1 MLNLSPVFG
10 AHMVLQADMPLRFFG
25 TTDKSEVKVTFD
37 SETKT
42 AAAKGG
48 AFSVTFSPRA
58 ASLAPKHLTLTDG
71 EDTLTLSD
79 ILIGQVW
86 LIYGQS
92 NAELTFGDKPGYA
105 AYYKEELAAADA
117 RRPIRAFLQR
127 RRDISGN
134 FARTGAPQKMQIAD
148 PARHWE
154 ALGAGSDFSDCS
166 MLGYFFAS
174 ELCRGLDQRTPVG
187 FVTCATGG
195 SKISELMPRD
205 LCDTLGLHSV
215 YKDDLPLAGSYNALL
230 SPFLSLGF
238 AGMVFYQGES
248 NICDFLQYPL
258 WQNALVERLRK
269 EVGRDFPFLFVQI
282 SSHGLWEYERDF
294 RYAQWDALLQSQNCY
309 MIPSHDVGFVE
320 GEPDRPHP
328 CRKAPLGKRLA
339 ATALYHV
346 YGKTAYADALCPC
359 VLGVTYT
366 ADYADVQ
373 FANVGG
379 GLAFDR
385 ADGACGFEV
394 RSGWCWKAPEKVE
407 LISPDTLRLTAPH
420 PTAVRNLYKTFL
432 APDFPHLRAANGNP
446 VPAFC
451 SYARREIEMK

>member
-1 MLNLSPVFG
+1 MLKLSPVFG

-25 TTDKSEVKVTFD
+25 QTDKNEVTVTFD
-37 SETKT
+37 GETKT
-42 AAAKGG
+42 AAALDGE
-48 AFSVTFSPRA
+48 FSVTFPARPSDCTPT
-58 ASLAPKHLTLTDG
+58 TLTVSDG
-71 EDTLTLSD
+71 EDALTLSD
-79 ILIGQVW
+79 ILIGEVW

-105 AYYKEELAAADA
+105 EYYKEELAAADA

-127 RRDISGN
+127 RRDAAGKTECTS
-134 FARTGAPQKMQIAD
+134 APQTWRIAD

-174 ELCRGLDQRTPVG
+174 ALCRGLDERTPVG
-187 FVTCATGG
+187 FATCASGG
-195 SKISELMPRD
+195 SKISELMPQA
-205 LCDTLGLHSV
+205 LCDDLGLKSF
-215 YKDDLPLAGSYNALL
+215 YKEDMPLASVYNALL
-230 SPFLSLGF
+230 HPFLALGF

-248 NICDFLQYPL
+248 NIRDFLQYPQ
-258 WQNALVERLRK
+258 WQNALVKELRK

-294 RYAQWDALLQSQNCY
+294 RYAQWDAFLQSQNCY
-309 MIPSHDVGFVE
+309 MIPAHDVGFVE

-339 ATALYHV
+339 ATALYYV
-346 YGKTAYADALCPC
+346 YGKTAFADKRCPT
-359 VLGVTYT
+359 VGQVTY
-366 ADYADVQ
+366 AQDYVDIR
-373 FANVGG
+373 FGGVGG
-379 GLAFDR
+379 GLAFDHED
-385 ADGACGFEV
+385 ADLGFEV
-394 RSGWCWKAPEKVE
+394 RSGWCWKAPLQVE
-407 LISPDTLRLTAPH
+407 LIAPDTLRLVAPH

-432 APDFPHLRAANGNP
+432 APDFPHLRAENGIP

-451 SYARREIEMK
+451 SYAGREIEMK